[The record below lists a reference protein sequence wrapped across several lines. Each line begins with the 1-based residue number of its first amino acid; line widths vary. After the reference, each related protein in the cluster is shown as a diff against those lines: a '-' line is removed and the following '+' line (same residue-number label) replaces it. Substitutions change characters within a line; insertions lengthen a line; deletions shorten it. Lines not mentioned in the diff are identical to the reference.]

1 MDSGNEQVIKS
12 MTATDLHL
20 ILKNVT
26 RVTTACADLKAD
38 ATNCKATNRLSTSPV
53 FFFLV
58 GYAIL
63 KDFSYLFDSKFTG
76 LKFRW

>member
-26 RVTTACADLKAD
+26 RVTTACTDLKAD
-38 ATNCKATNRLSTSPV
+38 ATTVITKQQIDFLQV
-53 FFFLV
+53 LYFF
-58 GYAIL
+58 
-63 KDFSYLFDSKFTG
+63 S
-76 LKFRW
+76 W

>member
-53 FFFLV
+53 FFFPGRLCHFKGFFLPV
-58 GYAIL
+58 
-63 KDFSYLFDSKFTG
+63 
-76 LKFRW
+76 